1 QKFDKAVAT
10 SFKTHIIGAYRW
22 LAENYQDNDKICIF
36 GFSRGAYSARAVRS
50 IRGVYGL
57 PDNSTQKETRDK
69 AWLDLLSK
77 WKVSGPSITSRSR
90 SSSSWAAGPSDLL
103 FLSDFID
110 FFLRDSVNSVGM
122 MDNIKLAYT
131 ATNGI
136 VRTFR
141 HAVALDERRAK
152 FKQNMWSHPKK
163 PAVAA
168 NAQPNG
174 DNGPS
179 VVTDVQEVWFAG
191 CHCDVGGGS
200 VRNGTRP
207 NLAHIPL
214 RWMIRE
220 CFKARTGVLFSAT
233 KLAKLGIEPS
243 SLYPDV
249 RARPDVKAVIQG
261 SQTIRVI
268 EAPGWVPWAKS
279 FLPTGSKHTP
289 KTVLELTLP
298 NMSEEELDARDA
310 FAPLYDQ
317 LVIQSAT
324 WQAME
329 SFFYT
334 KKSVYDAT
342 ADTFKDVLH
351 QHNGAGRSIP
361 PAESTHGG
369 KIRVHRTVQMRM
381 QGTYENGPDKGKQY
395 IPKARMGWQQELED
409 KTPFEHVGAD
419 LIEWVS

>member
-1 QKFDKAVAT
+1 MPIRVDQRRL
-10 SFKTHIIGAYRW
+10 GW
-22 LAENYQDNDKICIF
+22 
-36 GFSRGAYSARAVRS
+36 AVR
-50 IRGVYGL
+50 R
-57 PDNSTQKETRDK
+57 R
-69 AWLDLLSK
+69 
-77 WKVSGPSITSRSR
+77 RS
-90 SSSSWAAGPSDLL
+90 
-103 FLSDFID
+103 
-110 FFLRDSVNSVGM
+110 V
-122 MDNIKLAYT
+122 K
-131 ATNGI
+131 
-136 VRTFR
+136 
-141 HAVALDERRAK
+141 
-152 FKQNMWSHPKK
+152 
-163 PAVAA
+163 
-168 NAQPNG
+168 
-174 DNGPS
+174 
-179 VVTDVQEVWFAG
+179 EVWFAG

-200 VRNGTRP
+200 VLNGTRP

-233 KLAKLGIEPS
+233 KLVELGIEPS
-243 SLYPDV
+243 SLYRD
-249 RARPDVKAVIQG
+249 
-261 SQTIRVI
+261 
-268 EAPGWVPWAKS
+268 APGWVPWAKS
-279 FLPTGSKHTP
+279 FLPTGSTFKP
-289 KTVLELTLP
+289 KTVQKLTLP
-298 NMSEEELDARDA
+298 NMSEEELDACDA
-310 FAPLYDQ
+310 FTPLYDQ

-351 QHNGAGRSIP
+351 QHNGAGCSIP

-395 IPKARMGWQQELED
+395 IPKARMGWQQEFED

>member
-1 QKFDKAVAT
+1 
-10 SFKTHIIGAYRW
+10 
-22 LAENYQDNDKICIF
+22 
-36 GFSRGAYSARAVRS
+36 
-50 IRGVYGL
+50 
-57 PDNSTQKETRDK
+57 
-69 AWLDLLSK
+69 
-77 WKVSGPSITSRSR
+77 
-90 SSSSWAAGPSDLL
+90 
-103 FLSDFID
+103 
-110 FFLRDSVNSVGM
+110 
-122 MDNIKLAYT
+122 
-131 ATNGI
+131 
-136 VRTFR
+136 
-141 HAVALDERRAK
+141 
-152 FKQNMWSHPKK
+152 
-163 PAVAA
+163 
-168 NAQPNG
+168 
-174 DNGPS
+174 
-179 VVTDVQEVWFAG
+179 
-191 CHCDVGGGS
+191 
-200 VRNGTRP
+200 
-207 NLAHIPL
+207 
-214 RWMIRE
+214 MIRE

-233 KLAKLGIEPS
+233 KLAELGIEPS

-279 FLPTGSKHTP
+279 FLTTGSKHTP

-395 IPKARMGWQQELED
+395 IPKARMGWQQEFED

-419 LIEWVS
+419 LIEWVSYVLFLSIHTSGRILSSAWLHTIDYSNLIFNLTHSRGRKNVQYKPSTSSTIQTDSSLPELTPYLKILHPP